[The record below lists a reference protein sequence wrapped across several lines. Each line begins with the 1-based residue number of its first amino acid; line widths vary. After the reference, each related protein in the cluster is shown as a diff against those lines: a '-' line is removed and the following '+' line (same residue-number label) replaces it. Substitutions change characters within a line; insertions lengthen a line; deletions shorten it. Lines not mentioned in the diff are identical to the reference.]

1 MKLEKKEPK
10 PGMRTETRLWV
21 LSFVFALAS
30 ILSWYS
36 TQKGMVTLF
45 FVGQAGLAFLASA
58 VVQITEIVFSGSWKS
73 FSFWLAF
80 LISVSLSSFQFVE
93 TAYPAGQFRE
103 VAETGVNH
111 ACTELLPKVQKE
123 TAAQLDD
130 LRTTVFSQLDALE
143 AAGADAEGA
152 ASSGNIFTT
161 TDAEPLKSRYAQQ
174 KSRYPKGYEDDVIFQ
189 NLLTAAALVHSG
201 DTQNARLLIEQSLGA
216 LDGLID
222 MAATSKQKAFYRDIR
237 TDYNALGV
245 LVSLQENTGAAAV
258 SAGAKAM
265 RSALMQGTLDVG
277 ALRADADT
285 LVAQAMAAEL
295 PIDTAKLAILRDS
308 VLDYAA
314 LVELNTSLKAHQEE
328 QPALAQ
334 RLAAAGA
341 VEDDQQA
348 LEGVQA
354 IWREE
359 LEGLRAEIA
368 SSPLSNREEHLTTL
382 DKLTGTY
389 LQKERNSIQTTWA
402 VLHIQQVGV
411 RNALPAIIS
420 IFLGAM
426 LDLAASA
433 SVKSA
438 KELRRQR
445 AKGMFLEG
453 MQPQNAIL
461 GSSEIP

>member
-21 LSFVFALAS
+21 LSFVFVLAS
-30 ILSWYS
+30 FLSWLS

-45 FVGQAGLAFLASA
+45 FVGQAGLALLASA

-111 ACTELLPKVQKE
+111 IYTELLPKIE
-123 TAAQLDD
+123 NDPPAQLDD
-130 LRTTVFSQLDALE
+130 LRTTVFSELDALE
-143 AAGADAEGA
+143 AAADAEGA

-161 TDAEPLKSRYAQQ
+161 TDAEDLKSRYAQQ
-174 KSRYPKGYEDDVIFQ
+174 TSRYPKGYENDIMFQ

-201 DTQNARLLIEQSLGA
+201 DTQNARLLIEQSVSA
-216 LDGLID
+216 LDELVDI
-222 MAATSKQKAFYRDIR
+222 AATGRQKAFYRDIR
-237 TDYNALGV
+237 TDFNVL
-245 LVSLQENTGAAAV
+245 LVSLGVQENTGAAAV

-265 RSALMQGTLDVG
+265 RSALMQGTLDTA

-285 LVAQAMAAEL
+285 LVAQAMAVEL

-308 VLDYAA
+308 VLDFAA
-314 LVELNTSLKAHQEE
+314 LVELNTRLKEHQAE

-341 VEDDQQA
+341 AEDDQQA
-348 LEGVQA
+348 LEGVQTV
-354 IWREE
+354 WREE

-368 SSPLSNREEHLTTL
+368 ASPLANRDKHLTAL
-382 DKLTGTY
+382 DKMTSVY

-402 VLHIQQVGV
+402 VLHIQQVGI
-411 RNALPAIIS
+411 RNALPAIGS
-420 IFLGAM
+420 ILLAAL
-426 LDLAASA
+426 LDLSASA
-433 SVKSA
+433 AFESA

-445 AKGMFLEG
+445 AKERFFEG
-453 MQPQNAIL
+453 TQPKTL
-461 GSSEIP
+461 Y

>member
-30 ILSWYS
+30 LLSWYS

-58 VVQITEIVFSGSWKS
+58 VVQITEIVFSGRWKS
-73 FSFWLAF
+73 RSFWLAF

-93 TAYPAGQFRE
+93 TSYPAGQFRE

-111 ACTELLPKVQKE
+111 TYTQLLPKIQKD
-123 TAAQLDD
+123 TAAQLDT
-130 LRTTVFSQLDALE
+130 LRTTVFSELDALE
-143 AAGADAEGA
+143 AAAADAEGA
-152 ASSGNIFTT
+152 ASSGNVFTT
-161 TDAEPLKSRYAQQ
+161 TDAEDLKSRYAQQ
-174 KSRYPKGYEDDVIFQ
+174 KSRYPKGYENDIMFQ

-216 LDGLID
+216 LDELVDI
-222 MAATSKQKAFYRDIR
+222 AATGRQKAFYRDIR
-237 TDYNALGV
+237 TDFNGLGV
-245 LVSLQENTGAAAV
+245 LVSQQENTGAAAV

-265 RSALMQGTLDVG
+265 RSALMKGTLDTG
-277 ALRADADT
+277 TLRADADT

-314 LVELNTSLKAHQEE
+314 LVELNTSLKAHQAE

-341 VEDDQQA
+341 AEDDQQA
-348 LEGVQA
+348 LEGVQTV
-354 IWREE
+354 WREE

-368 SSPLSNREEHLTTL
+368 ASPVSKRAERLTTL
-382 DKLTGTY
+382 DKMISVY
-389 LQKERNSIQTTWA
+389 LQKERNSIQITWA
-402 VLHIQQVGV
+402 VLHIRQVGI
-411 RNALPAIIS
+411 RNALPAIGS
-420 IFLGAM
+420 ILLAAL
-426 LDLAASA
+426 LDLSASA
-433 SVKSA
+433 AFESA
-438 KELRRQR
+438 KELRQQR
-445 AKGMFLEG
+445 AMERFFEG
-453 MQPQNAIL
+453 TQPKTL
-461 GSSEIP
+461 Y

>member
-21 LSFVFALAS
+21 LSFIFSLAS

-58 VVQITEIVFSGSWKS
+58 VVQITEIVFSGSRKS
-73 FSFWLAF
+73 ISFLLAF
-80 LISVSLSSFQFVE
+80 LVSVSLSSFQFVE

-103 VAETGVNH
+103 AAETGVNR
-111 ACTELLPKVQKE
+111 AYTELLPQVQKD
-123 TAAQLDD
+123 TATQLDD
-130 LRTTVFSQLDALE
+130 LRTTVFSELDALE
-143 AAGADAEGA
+143 VAADAEGA
-152 ASSGNIFTT
+152 ASSGNISTT
-161 TDAEPLKSRYAQQ
+161 TDAEALKSRFAQQ
-174 KSRYPKGYEDDVIFQ
+174 QSRYPKGYEDDTIFR
-189 NLLTAAALVHSG
+189 NLLTAAALLHSG
-201 DTQNARLLIEQSLGA
+201 DAQNARLLIEQSVGA
-216 LDGLID
+216 LDGLVD

-237 TDYNALGV
+237 TEYNALLVCLGV
-245 LVSLQENTGAAAV
+245 EENTGAAAV

-265 RSALMQGTLDVG
+265 RRALMQGTLDTA

-285 LVAQAMAAEL
+285 LVAQAMVVEL
-295 PIDTAKLAILRDS
+295 SIDTAKLAILRDS

-314 LVELNTSLKAHQEE
+314 LVELNTSLKAHQAE

-348 LEGVQA
+348 LEGVQTV
-354 IWREE
+354 WREE

-368 SSPLSNREEHLTTL
+368 ASPLSNREERLKTV
-382 DKLTGTY
+382 DKLIGTY
-389 LQKERNSIQTTWA
+389 LQTERNSIQTTWA
-402 VLHIQQVGV
+402 VFHIKQVGI

-420 IFLGAM
+420 IALAAM

-433 SVKSA
+433 AFTSA

-453 MQPQNAIL
+453 T
-461 GSSEIP
+461 

>member
-30 ILSWYS
+30 LLSWYS

-58 VVQITEIVFSGSWKS
+58 VVQITEIVFSGNRKS
-73 FSFWLAF
+73 ISFLLAF
-80 LISVSLSSFQFVE
+80 LVSVSLSSFQFVE

-103 VAETGVNH
+103 AAETGVNY
-111 ACTELLPKVQKE
+111 AYTELLPKVQKD
-123 TAAQLDD
+123 TATQLDD
-130 LRTTVFSQLDALE
+130 LRMTVFSELDALE
-143 AAGADAEGA
+143 AAAADAEGA
-152 ASSGNIFTT
+152 ASSGNISTT
-161 TDAEPLKSRYAQQ
+161 TDAETLKSRYAQQ
-174 KSRYPKGYEDDVIFQ
+174 KRRYTDGYEDDIMFQ

-201 DTQNARLLIEQSLGA
+201 DAQNARLLIEQSVGA
-216 LDGLID
+216 LDALID

-237 TDYNALGV
+237 TDYNAL
-245 LVSLQENTGAAAV
+245 LVSLGVQENTGAAAV

-265 RSALMQGTLDVG
+265 RRALMQATLDTAG
-277 ALRADADT
+277 LREDADA
-285 LVAQAMAAEL
+285 LVAQAMAVEL

-314 LVELNTSLKAHQEE
+314 LVELNTSLKAHQAE

-341 VEDDQQA
+341 AEDDQQA
-348 LEGVQA
+348 LEAVQA

-368 SSPLSNREEHLTTL
+368 AAPLSNREEPLTTL

-389 LQKERNSIQTTWA
+389 LKKERNSIQTTWA
-402 VLHIQQVGV
+402 VLHIKQVGI

-420 IFLGAM
+420 LILAAM

-433 SVKSA
+433 AFISA

-445 AKGMFLEG
+445 AKERFFEG
-453 MQPQNAIL
+453 TQPKTL
-461 GSSEIP
+461 Y

>member
-30 ILSWYS
+30 LLSWYS

-73 FSFWLAF
+73 RSFWLAF

-111 ACTELLPKVQKE
+111 TYTELLPKIQKD
-123 TAAQLDD
+123 TAAQLDT
-130 LRTTVFSQLDALE
+130 LRTTVFSELDALE
-143 AAGADAEGA
+143 AAAADAEGA
-152 ASSGNIFTT
+152 ASSGKIFTT
-161 TDAEPLKSRYAQQ
+161 TDAEDLKSRYAQQ
-174 KSRYPKGYEDDVIFQ
+174 TSRYPKGYENDIMFQ

-201 DTQNARLLIEQSLGA
+201 DTQNARLLIEQSVSA
-216 LDGLID
+216 LDGLVD

-237 TDYNALGV
+237 TDFNVL
-245 LVSLQENTGAAAV
+245 LVSLGVQENTGAAAV

-265 RSALMQGTLDVG
+265 RSALMQGTLDTA

-285 LVAQAMAAEL
+285 LVAQAMAVEL

-308 VLDYAA
+308 VLDFAA
-314 LVELNTSLKAHQEE
+314 LVELNTRLKEHQAE

-341 VEDDQQA
+341 AEDDQQA
-348 LEGVQA
+348 LEGVQTV
-354 IWREE
+354 WREE

-368 SSPLSNREEHLTTL
+368 ASPVSKRAEHLTTL
-382 DKLTGTY
+382 DKMISVY

-402 VLHIQQVGV
+402 VLHIRQVGI
-411 RNALPAIIS
+411 RNALPAIGS
-420 IFLGAM
+420 ILLATL
-426 LDLAASA
+426 LDLSASA
-433 SVKSA
+433 AFKSA

-445 AKGMFLEG
+445 AKERFFEG
-453 MQPQNAIL
+453 AQPKTL
-461 GSSEIP
+461 Y

>member
-10 PGMRTETRLWV
+10 PGMRTETRLWL

-58 VVQITEIVFSGSWKS
+58 VVQITEIVFSGSRKS
-73 FSFWLAF
+73 ISFWLAF
-80 LISVSLSSFQFVE
+80 LVSVSLSSFQFVE
-93 TAYPAGQFRE
+93 TSYPAGQFRE
-103 VAETGVNH
+103 AAETGVNYAH
-111 ACTELLPKVQKE
+111 TELLPKVQKD
-123 TAAQLDD
+123 TATQLDD
-130 LRTTVFSQLDALE
+130 LRTTVFSELDSLE
-143 AAGADAEGA
+143 AAADAEGA

-161 TDAEPLKSRYAQQ
+161 TDAETLKSRYAQQ
-174 KSRYPKGYEDDVIFQ
+174 TSRYPKGYEDDTIFQ
-189 NLLTAAALVHSG
+189 NLLTAADLLHSG
-201 DTQNARLLIEQSLGA
+201 DAQNARLLIEQSVGA

-237 TDYNALGV
+237 TDYNGL
-245 LVSLQENTGAAAV
+245 LVSLGVEENTGAAAV

-265 RSALMQGTLDVG
+265 RRALMQATLDTGTLRED
-277 ALRADADT
+277 ADA
-285 LVAQAMAAEL
+285 LVAQAMAVEL

-314 LVELNTSLKAHQEE
+314 LVELNTSLKAHQAA

-341 VEDDQQA
+341 AEDDQQA
-348 LEGVQA
+348 LEGVQT

-368 SSPLSNREEHLTTL
+368 AAPLSNREEHLTTL

-389 LQKERNSIQTTWA
+389 LPKKRNSVQTTWA
-402 VLHIQQVGV
+402 VLHIKQVGI

-420 IFLGAM
+420 IALAAM
-426 LDLAASA
+426 LDLSASA
-433 SVKSA
+433 AFQSA

-453 MQPQNAIL
+453 T
-461 GSSEIP
+461 

>member
-30 ILSWYS
+30 LLSWYS

-58 VVQITEIVFSGSWKS
+58 VVQITEIVFSGSRKS
-73 FSFWLAF
+73 ISFLLAF
-80 LISVSLSSFQFVE
+80 LVSVSLSSFQFVE

-103 VAETGVNH
+103 AAETGVNR
-111 ACTELLPKVQKE
+111 AYTELLPKVQKE

-130 LRTTVFSQLDALE
+130 LCTTVFSELDALE
-143 AAGADAEGA
+143 AAAADAEGA
-152 ASSGNIFTT
+152 ASSGNILTT
-161 TDAEPLKSRYAQQ
+161 TDAETLKSRYAQQ
-174 KSRYPKGYEDDVIFQ
+174 KRRYTDGYEDDIMFQ

-201 DTQNARLLIEQSLGA
+201 DAQNARLLIEQSVGA

-237 TDYNALGV
+237 TVFNALS
-245 LVSLQENTGAAAV
+245 VSLGVQENTGAAAV

-265 RSALMQGTLDVG
+265 RSALMQGTLDTG
-277 ALRADADT
+277 ALREDVDT
-285 LVAQAMAAEL
+285 LVAQAMAVEL

-314 LVELNTSLKAHQEE
+314 LVELNTSLKAHQAE

-341 VEDDQQA
+341 AEDDQQA
-348 LEGVQA
+348 LEAVQTV
-354 IWREE
+354 WREE

-368 SSPLSNREEHLTTL
+368 ASPLSNRDEHLTTL

-389 LQKERNSIQTTWA
+389 LKTERNSIQTTWA
-402 VLHIQQVGV
+402 VLHIKQVGI

-420 IFLGAM
+420 LILAAM

-433 SVKSA
+433 AFQSA

-445 AKGMFLEG
+445 AKERFFEEAQSKTLY
-453 MQPQNAIL
+453 
-461 GSSEIP
+461 

>member
-10 PGMRTETRLWV
+10 PGMRTETCLWL

-58 VVQITEIVFSGSWKS
+58 VVQITEIVFSGSRKS
-73 FSFWLAF
+73 ISFWLAF
-80 LISVSLSSFQFVE
+80 LVSVSLSSFQFVE
-93 TAYPAGQFRE
+93 TSYPAGQFRE
-103 VAETGVNH
+103 AAETGVNY
-111 ACTELLPKVQKE
+111 AYTELLPKVQKD
-123 TAAQLDD
+123 TATQLDD
-130 LRTTVFSQLDALE
+130 LRTTVFSELDSLE
-143 AAGADAEGA
+143 AAADAEGA

-161 TDAEPLKSRYAQQ
+161 TDAETLKSRYAQQ
-174 KSRYPKGYEDDVIFQ
+174 TSRYPKGYEDDTIFQ
-189 NLLTAAALVHSG
+189 NLLTAADLLHSG
-201 DTQNARLLIEQSLGA
+201 DAQNARLLIEQSVGA

-237 TDYNALGV
+237 TDYNGL
-245 LVSLQENTGAAAV
+245 LVSLGVEENTGAAAV

-265 RSALMQGTLDVG
+265 RRALMQATLDTGTLRED
-277 ALRADADT
+277 ADA
-285 LVAQAMAAEL
+285 LVAQAMAVEL

-314 LVELNTSLKAHQEE
+314 LVELNTSLKAHQAA

-341 VEDDQQA
+341 AEDDQQA

-368 SSPLSNREEHLTTL
+368 AAPLSNREEHLTTL

-389 LQKERNSIQTTWA
+389 LQKKRNSVQTTWA
-402 VLHIQQVGV
+402 VLHIKQVGI

-420 IFLGAM
+420 LTLAAM
-426 LDLAASA
+426 LDLSASA
-433 SVKSA
+433 AFTSA

-453 MQPQNAIL
+453 T
-461 GSSEIP
+461 

>member
-10 PGMRTETRLWV
+10 PGMRTETRLWL

-58 VVQITEIVFSGSWKS
+58 VVQITEIVFSGSRKS
-73 FSFWLAF
+73 ISFWLAF
-80 LISVSLSSFQFVE
+80 LVSVSLSSFQFVE
-93 TAYPAGQFRE
+93 TSYPAGQFRE
-103 VAETGVNH
+103 AAETGVNY
-111 ACTELLPKVQKE
+111 AYTELLPKVQKD
-123 TAAQLDD
+123 TATQLDD
-130 LRTTVFSQLDALE
+130 LRTTVFSELDSLE
-143 AAGADAEGA
+143 AAADAEGA

-161 TDAEPLKSRYAQQ
+161 TDAETLKSRYAQQ
-174 KSRYPKGYEDDVIFQ
+174 TSRYPKGYEDDTIFQ
-189 NLLTAAALVHSG
+189 NLLTAADLLHSG
-201 DTQNARLLIEQSLGA
+201 DAQNARLLIEQSVGA

-237 TDYNALGV
+237 TDYNGL
-245 LVSLQENTGAAAV
+245 LVSLGVEENTGAAAV

-265 RSALMQGTLDVG
+265 RRALMQATLDTGTLRED
-277 ALRADADT
+277 ADA
-285 LVAQAMAAEL
+285 LVAQAMAVEL

-314 LVELNTSLKAHQEE
+314 LVELNTSLKAHQAA

-341 VEDDQQA
+341 AEDDQQA

-368 SSPLSNREEHLTTL
+368 AAPLSNREEHLTTL

-389 LQKERNSIQTTWA
+389 LQKKRNSVQTTWA
-402 VLHIQQVGV
+402 VLHIKQVGI

-420 IFLGAM
+420 IALAAM
-426 LDLAASA
+426 LDLSASA
-433 SVKSA
+433 AFQSA

-453 MQPQNAIL
+453 T
-461 GSSEIP
+461 

>member
-21 LSFVFALAS
+21 LSFVFVLAS
-30 ILSWYS
+30 FLSWYS

-45 FVGQAGLAFLASA
+45 FVGQAGLALLASA
-58 VVQITEIVFSGSWKS
+58 VVQITEIVFSGRWKS

-111 ACTELLPKVQKE
+111 IYTELLPKIQKD

-130 LRTTVFSQLDALE
+130 LRTTVFSELDALE
-143 AAGADAEGA
+143 AAAADAEGA

-161 TDAEPLKSRYAQQ
+161 TDAEALNSRYAQQ
-174 KSRYPKGYEDDVIFQ
+174 TSRYPKGYENDIMFQ
-189 NLLTAAALVHSG
+189 NLLTAAALVHNG
-201 DTQNARLLIEQSLGA
+201 DTQNARLLIEQSVSA
-216 LDGLID
+216 LDELVDI
-222 MAATSKQKAFYRDIR
+222 AATGRQKAFYRDIR
-237 TDYNALGV
+237 TDFNVL
-245 LVSLQENTGAAAV
+245 LVSLGVQENTGAAAV

-265 RSALMQGTLDVG
+265 RRALMQGTLDTA

-285 LVAQAMAAEL
+285 LVAQAMAVEL

-308 VLDYAA
+308 VLDFAA
-314 LVELNTSLKAHQEE
+314 LVELNTRLKEHQAE

-341 VEDDQQA
+341 AEDDQQA
-348 LEGVQA
+348 LEGVQTV
-354 IWREE
+354 WREE

-368 SSPLSNREEHLTTL
+368 ASPLANRDKHLTAL
-382 DKLTGTY
+382 DKMTSVY

-402 VLHIQQVGV
+402 VLHIQQVGI
-411 RNALPAIIS
+411 RNALPAIGS
-420 IFLGAM
+420 ILLAAL
-426 LDLAASA
+426 LDLSA
-433 SVKSA
+433 STAVKSA

-445 AKGMFLEG
+445 AKERFFEG
-453 MQPQNAIL
+453 TQPKTL
-461 GSSEIP
+461 Y

>member
-10 PGMRTETRLWV
+10 PGMRTETRLLV

-30 ILSWYS
+30 FLSWLS

-45 FVGQAGLAFLASA
+45 FVGQAWLAFLASA
-58 VVQITEIVFSGSWKS
+58 VVQITEIVFSGNRKS

-80 LISVSLSSFQFVE
+80 LISVSLSSFQFME
-93 TAYPAGQFRE
+93 TVYPAGQFRK
-103 VAETGVNH
+103 VAETGVNR
-111 ACTELLPKVQKE
+111 AYTELLPKVQKE
-123 TAAQLDD
+123 TATQLDD
-130 LRTTVFSQLDALE
+130 LRTTVFSELDALE
-143 AAGADAEGA
+143 AAAADAEGA

-161 TDAEPLKSRYAQQ
+161 TDAEALKSRYAQQ
-174 KSRYPKGYEDDVIFQ
+174 KSRYPNGGYEDDIMFQ

-216 LDGLID
+216 LDELVD

-237 TDYNALGV
+237 TDFYAL
-245 LVSLQENTGAAAV
+245 LVSLGVQENTGAAAV

-265 RSALMQGTLDVG
+265 RSALMQGTLDTG
-277 ALRADADT
+277 ALRADSDT
-285 LVAQAMAAEL
+285 LVAQAMAVEL
-295 PIDTAKLAILRDS
+295 SIDTAKLAILRDS

-314 LVELNTSLKAHQEE
+314 LVELNTSLKAHQAE

-341 VEDDQQA
+341 AEDDQQA
-348 LEGVQA
+348 LEGVQTV
-354 IWREE
+354 WREE

-368 SSPLSNREEHLTTL
+368 ASPLSNREEHLTTL
-382 DKLTGTY
+382 DKLTETY
-389 LQKERNSIQTTWA
+389 LQTERNSIQTTWA
-402 VLHIQQVGV
+402 VLHIQQVGI
-411 RNALPAIIS
+411 RNALPAIVSLILS
-420 IFLGAM
+420 AL
-426 LDLAASA
+426 LDLTASA
-433 SVKSA
+433 AFKSA

-453 MQPQNAIL
+453 T
-461 GSSEIP
+461 

>member
-1 MKLEKKEPK
+1 MKLEKKESK

-58 VVQITEIVFSGSWKS
+58 VVQITEIVFSGSRKS
-73 FSFWLAF
+73 ISFWLAF
-80 LISVSLSSFQFVE
+80 LVSVSLSSFQFVE
-93 TAYPAGQFRE
+93 TSYPAGQFRE
-103 VAETGVNH
+103 AAETGVNY
-111 ACTELLPKVQKE
+111 AYTEQLLPKVQKD
-123 TAAQLDD
+123 TATHLDD
-130 LRTTVFSQLDALE
+130 LRTTVFSELDALE
-143 AAGADAEGA
+143 AAAADAEGA
-152 ASSGNIFTT
+152 ASSGNISTT
-161 TDAEPLKSRYAQQ
+161 TDAEALKARYAQQ
-174 KSRYPKGYEDDVIFQ
+174 QSRYPKGYEDDMIFQ
-189 NLLTAAALVHSG
+189 NLLTAAALLHSG
-201 DTQNARLLIEQSLGA
+201 DTQNARLLIEQSVGA

-237 TDYNALGV
+237 TDFNALS
-245 LVSLQENTGAAAV
+245 VSLGVQENTGAAAV

-265 RSALMQGTLDVG
+265 RSALMQGTLDTG
-277 ALRADADT
+277 ALREDADA
-285 LVAQAMAAEL
+285 LVAQAMAVEL

-314 LVELNTSLKAHQEE
+314 LVELNTSLKAHQAE

-341 VEDDQQA
+341 AEDDQQA
-348 LEGVQA
+348 LEAVQTV
-354 IWREE
+354 WREE

-368 SSPLSNREEHLTTL
+368 ASPLSNRDEHLTTL

-389 LQKERNSIQTTWA
+389 LKKERNSIQTTWA
-402 VLHIQQVGV
+402 VLHIKQVGI

-420 IFLGAM
+420 LILAAM

-433 SVKSA
+433 AFQSA

-445 AKGMFLEG
+445 AKERFFEEAQSKTLY
-453 MQPQNAIL
+453 
-461 GSSEIP
+461 

>member
-30 ILSWYS
+30 FLSWLS

-45 FVGQAGLAFLASA
+45 FVGQAGLALLASA
-58 VVQITEIVFSGSWKS
+58 VVQITEIVFSSSWKS

-111 ACTELLPKVQKE
+111 TYTELLLPKVQKE

-130 LRTTVFSQLDALE
+130 LRTTVFSELDALE
-143 AAGADAEGA
+143 AAAANAEGA

-161 TDAEPLKSRYAQQ
+161 TDAEALNSRYAQQ
-174 KSRYPKGYEDDVIFQ
+174 KSRYPKGYEDDIMLQ

-201 DTQNARLLIEQSLGA
+201 DTQNARLLIEQSVSA
-216 LDGLID
+216 LDGLVD

-237 TDYNALGV
+237 TDFNVL
-245 LVSLQENTGAAAV
+245 LVSLGVQENTGAAAV

-265 RSALMQGTLDVG
+265 RSALMQGTLDTA

-285 LVAQAMAAEL
+285 LVAQAMAVEL

-314 LVELNTSLKAHQEE
+314 LVELNTRLKEHQEE

-341 VEDDQQA
+341 AEDDQQA
-348 LEGVQA
+348 LEGVQTV
-354 IWREE
+354 WREE

-368 SSPLSNREEHLTTL
+368 ASPLSSRGEHLTAL
-382 DKLTGTY
+382 DKMTSVY

-402 VLHIQQVGV
+402 VLHIRQVGI
-411 RNALPAIIS
+411 RNALPAIGS
-420 IFLGAM
+420 ILLAAL
-426 LDLAASA
+426 LDLSASA
-433 SVKSA
+433 AFKSA

-445 AKGMFLEG
+445 AKERFFEG
-453 MQPQNAIL
+453 TQPKTL
-461 GSSEIP
+461 Y

>member
-21 LSFVFALAS
+21 LSFVFVLAS
-30 ILSWYS
+30 FLSWLS

-45 FVGQAGLAFLASA
+45 FVGQAGLALLASA
-58 VVQITEIVFSGSWKS
+58 VVQITEIVFSGRWKS

-111 ACTELLPKVQKE
+111 IYTELLPKIQKD

-130 LRTTVFSQLDALE
+130 LRTTVFSELDALE
-143 AAGADAEGA
+143 AAADAEGA

-161 TDAEPLKSRYAQQ
+161 TDAEALNSRYSQQ
-174 KSRYPKGYEDDVIFQ
+174 TSRYPKGYENDIMFQ

-201 DTQNARLLIEQSLGA
+201 DTQNARLLIEQSVSA

-237 TDYNALGV
+237 SDYNALGV
-245 LVSLQENTGAAAV
+245 LVSLQENTGVATV

-265 RSALMQGTLDVG
+265 RSALMEGTLDTA
-277 ALRADADT
+277 ALREDADT
-285 LVAQAMAAEL
+285 LVAQAMAVEL

-314 LVELNTSLKAHQEE
+314 LVELNTSLKAHQAE
-328 QPALAQ
+328 QSALAQ

-341 VEDDQQA
+341 AEDDQQA
-348 LEGVQA
+348 LEGVQTV
-354 IWREE
+354 WREE

-368 SSPLSNREEHLTTL
+368 ACPLANRDKHLTTL

-389 LQKERNSIQTTWA
+389 LQTACNSIQITWA
-402 VLHIQQVGV
+402 VLHIRQVGI
-411 RNALPAIIS
+411 RNALPAIGS
-420 IFLGAM
+420 ILLAAL
-426 LDLAASA
+426 LDLSASA
-433 SVKSA
+433 AFESA

-445 AKGMFLEG
+445 AKERFFEG
-453 MQPQNAIL
+453 TQPKTL
-461 GSSEIP
+461 Y

>member
-30 ILSWYS
+30 LLSWYS

-58 VVQITEIVFSGSWKS
+58 VVQITEIVFSGRWKS
-73 FSFWLAF
+73 RSFWLAF

-111 ACTELLPKVQKE
+111 IYTELLPKIQKD
-123 TAAQLDD
+123 TAAQLDT
-130 LRTTVFSQLDALE
+130 LRTTVFSELDALE
-143 AAGADAEGA
+143 AAAADAEGA
-152 ASSGNIFTT
+152 ASSGNVFTT
-161 TDAEPLKSRYAQQ
+161 TDAEDLKSRYAQQ
-174 KSRYPKGYEDDVIFQ
+174 KSRYPKGYEDDIMLQ
-189 NLLTAAALVHSG
+189 NLLTAVTLVHSG
-201 DTQNARLLIEQSLGA
+201 DTQNARLLIEQSVSA
-216 LDGLID
+216 LDGLVD
-222 MAATSKQKAFYRDIR
+222 MAATGKQKAFYRDIR
-237 TDYNALGV
+237 TDFNVL
-245 LVSLQENTGAAAV
+245 LVSLGVQENTGAAAV

-265 RSALMQGTLDVG
+265 RSALMQGTLDTA

-285 LVAQAMAAEL
+285 LVAQAMAVEL

-308 VLDYAA
+308 VLDFAA
-314 LVELNTSLKAHQEE
+314 LVELNTRLKEHQAE

-341 VEDDQQA
+341 AEDDQQA
-348 LEGVQA
+348 LEGVQTV
-354 IWREE
+354 WREE

-368 SSPLSNREEHLTTL
+368 ASPLANREKHLTTL
-382 DKLTGTY
+382 DKMTSVY
-389 LQKERNSIQTTWA
+389 LQKERNSIQATWA
-402 VLHIQQVGV
+402 VLHIRQVGI
-411 RNALPAIIS
+411 RNALPAIGS
-420 IFLGAM
+420 ILLAAL
-426 LDLAASA
+426 LDLSASA
-433 SVKSA
+433 AFKSA

-445 AKGMFLEG
+445 AKERFFEG
-453 MQPQNAIL
+453 TQPKTL
-461 GSSEIP
+461 Y

>member
-36 TQKGMVTLF
+36 TKKGMVTLF

-58 VVQITEIVFSGSWKS
+58 VVQITEIVFSGSRKS
-73 FSFWLAF
+73 ISFWLAF
-80 LISVSLSSFQFVE
+80 LVSVSLSSFQFVE
-93 TAYPAGQFRE
+93 TSYPAGQFRE
-103 VAETGVNH
+103 AAETGVNYVY
-111 ACTELLPKVQKE
+111 TEQLLPKVQKD
-123 TAAQLDD
+123 TATHLDD
-130 LRTTVFSQLDALE
+130 LRTTVFSELDELE
-143 AAGADAEGA
+143 AAADAEGA
-152 ASSGNIFTT
+152 ASSGNISTT
-161 TDAEPLKSRYAQQ
+161 TDAEALKSRFAQQ
-174 KSRYPKGYEDDVIFQ
+174 QSRYPKGYEDDTIFR
-189 NLLTAAALVHSG
+189 NLLTAAALLHSG
-201 DTQNARLLIEQSLGA
+201 DAQNARLLIEQSVGA

-237 TDYNALGV
+237 TEYNALLVCLGV
-245 LVSLQENTGAAAV
+245 EENTGAAAV

-265 RSALMQGTLDVG
+265 RRALMQGTLDTA

-285 LVAQAMAAEL
+285 LVAQAMAVEL
-295 PIDTAKLAILRDS
+295 SIDTAKLAILRDS

-314 LVELNTSLKAHQEE
+314 LVELNTSLKAHQAE

-341 VEDDQQA
+341 AEDDQQA
-348 LEGVQA
+348 LEGVQTV
-354 IWREE
+354 WREK

-368 SSPLSNREEHLTTL
+368 ASPLSNREEHLTTL
-382 DKLTGTY
+382 DNLTGTY
-389 LQKERNSIQTTWA
+389 LKTERNAIQTTWA
-402 VLHIQQVGV
+402 VLHIKQVGI

-420 IFLGAM
+420 LILAAM

-433 SVKSA
+433 AFQSA

-445 AKGMFLEG
+445 AKERFFEEAQSKTLY
-453 MQPQNAIL
+453 
-461 GSSEIP
+461 

>member
-21 LSFVFALAS
+21 LSFVFVLAS
-30 ILSWYS
+30 FLSWLS

-45 FVGQAGLAFLASA
+45 FVGQAGLALLASA
-58 VVQITEIVFSGSWKS
+58 VVQITEIVFSGRWKS

-111 ACTELLPKVQKE
+111 IYTELLPKIQKD
-123 TAAQLDD
+123 TAAQLDT
-130 LRTTVFSQLDALE
+130 LRTTVFSELDALE
-143 AAGADAEGA
+143 AAADAEGA

-161 TDAEPLKSRYAQQ
+161 TDAEALNSRYAQQ
-174 KSRYPKGYEDDVIFQ
+174 TSRYPKGYENDIMFQ

-216 LDGLID
+216 LDELVDI
-222 MAATSKQKAFYRDIR
+222 AATGKQKAFYRDIR
-237 TDYNALGV
+237 TDFNVL
-245 LVSLQENTGAAAV
+245 LVSLGVQENTGAAAV

-265 RSALMQGTLDVG
+265 RSALMQGTLDTA

-285 LVAQAMAAEL
+285 LVAQAMAVEL

-308 VLDYAA
+308 VLDFAA
-314 LVELNTSLKAHQEE
+314 LVELNTRLKEHQAE

-341 VEDDQQA
+341 AEDDQQA
-348 LEGVQA
+348 LEGVQTV
-354 IWREE
+354 WREE

-368 SSPLSNREEHLTTL
+368 ASPLANRDKHLTTV
-382 DKLTGTY
+382 DKMTSVY

-402 VLHIQQVGV
+402 MLHIQQVGI
-411 RNALPAIIS
+411 RNALPAIGS
-420 IFLGAM
+420 ILLAAL
-426 LDLAASA
+426 LDLSASA
-433 SVKSA
+433 AFESA

-445 AKGMFLEG
+445 AKERFFEG
-453 MQPQNAIL
+453 TQPKTL
-461 GSSEIP
+461 Y

>member
-30 ILSWYS
+30 LLSWYS

-73 FSFWLAF
+73 RSFWLAF

-111 ACTELLPKVQKE
+111 IYTELLPKIQKD

-130 LRTTVFSQLDALE
+130 LRTTVFSELDALE
-143 AAGADAEGA
+143 AAADAEGA

-161 TDAEPLKSRYAQQ
+161 TDAEALNSRYAQQ
-174 KSRYPKGYEDDVIFQ
+174 TSRYPKGYENDIMFQ

-216 LDGLID
+216 LDELVDI
-222 MAATSKQKAFYRDIR
+222 AATGKQKAFYRDIR
-237 TDYNALGV
+237 TDFNVLLVTLGV
-245 LVSLQENTGAAAV
+245 QENTGAAAV

-265 RSALMQGTLDVG
+265 RSALMQGTLDTA

-285 LVAQAMAAEL
+285 LVAQAMAVEL

-308 VLDYAA
+308 VLDFAA
-314 LVELNTSLKAHQEE
+314 LVELNTRLKEHQAE

-341 VEDDQQA
+341 AEDDQQA
-348 LEGVQA
+348 LEGVQTV
-354 IWREE
+354 WREE

-368 SSPLSNREEHLTTL
+368 ASPLSNHEDLTTL
-382 DKLTGTY
+382 DKMTSVY

-402 VLHIQQVGV
+402 VLHIQQVGI
-411 RNALPAIIS
+411 RNALPAIGS
-420 IFLGAM
+420 ILLAAL
-426 LDLAASA
+426 LDLSASA
-433 SVKSA
+433 AFESA

-445 AKGMFLEG
+445 AKERFFEG
-453 MQPQNAIL
+453 TQPKTL
-461 GSSEIP
+461 Y

>member
-21 LSFVFALAS
+21 LSFVFVLAS
-30 ILSWYS
+30 FLSWLS

-73 FSFWLAF
+73 RSFWLAF

-111 ACTELLPKVQKE
+111 IYTQLLPKIQKD
-123 TAAQLDD
+123 TAAQLDT
-130 LRTTVFSQLDALE
+130 LRTTVFSELDALE
-143 AAGADAEGA
+143 AAADAEGA
-152 ASSGNIFTT
+152 ASSGNVFTT
-161 TDAEPLKSRYAQQ
+161 TDAEGLQSRYAQQ
-174 KSRYPKGYEDDVIFQ
+174 QSRYPKGYEDDMIFQ
-189 NLLTAAALVHSG
+189 NLFTAAALVHSR
-201 DTQNARLLIEQSLGA
+201 DTQNARLLIEQSVSA
-216 LDGLID
+216 LDGLVD
-222 MAATSKQKAFYRDIR
+222 MAATGKQKAFYRDIR
-237 TDYNALGV
+237 TDFNVL
-245 LVSLQENTGAAAV
+245 LVSLGVQENTGAAAV

-265 RSALMQGTLDVG
+265 RSALMKGTLDTA

-314 LVELNTSLKAHQEE
+314 LVELNTSLKAHQAE

-348 LEGVQA
+348 LEGVQTV
-354 IWREE
+354 WREE

-368 SSPLSNREEHLTTL
+368 ASPLANRDKHLTTL

-389 LQKERNSIQTTWA
+389 LQTACNSIQITWA
-402 VLHIQQVGV
+402 VLHIRQVGI
-411 RNALPAIIS
+411 RNALPAIGS
-420 IFLGAM
+420 IFLAAL
-426 LDLAASA
+426 LDLSASA
-433 SVKSA
+433 AFESA

-445 AKGMFLEG
+445 AKERFFEG
-453 MQPQNAIL
+453 TQPKTL
-461 GSSEIP
+461 Y

>member
-30 ILSWYS
+30 LLSWYS

-58 VVQITEIVFSGSWKS
+58 VVQITEIVFSGSRKS
-73 FSFWLAF
+73 ISFLLAF
-80 LISVSLSSFQFVE
+80 LVSVSLSSFQFVE

-103 VAETGVNH
+103 AAETGVNR
-111 ACTELLPKVQKE
+111 AYTELLPKVQKE

-130 LRTTVFSQLDALE
+130 LRTTVFSELDALE
-143 AAGADAEGA
+143 AAADAEGA
-152 ASSGNIFTT
+152 ASSGNISTA
-161 TDAEPLKSRYAQQ
+161 TDAEALKSRYAQQ
-174 KSRYPKGYEDDVIFQ
+174 QRRYTDGYEDDIMFQ

-201 DTQNARLLIEQSLGA
+201 DAQNARLLIEQSVGA

-237 TDYNALGV
+237 TDFNALS
-245 LVSLQENTGAAAV
+245 VSLGVQENTGAAAV

-265 RSALMQGTLDVG
+265 RSALMQGTLDTG
-277 ALRADADT
+277 ALREDADA
-285 LVAQAMAAEL
+285 LVAQAMAVEL
-295 PIDTAKLAILRDS
+295 PIGTAKLAILRDS
-308 VLDYAA
+308 VLDYAS
-314 LVELNTSLKAHQEE
+314 LVELNTSLKAHQAE

-341 VEDDQQA
+341 AEDDQQA
-348 LEGVQA
+348 LEAVQTV
-354 IWREE
+354 WREE

-368 SSPLSNREEHLTTL
+368 ASPLSNREEHLTTL
-382 DKLTGTY
+382 DNLTGTY
-389 LQKERNSIQTTWA
+389 LKTERNAIQTTWA
-402 VLHIQQVGV
+402 VLHIKQVGI

-420 IFLGAM
+420 LILAAM

-433 SVKSA
+433 AFQSA

-445 AKGMFLEG
+445 AKERFFEEAQSKTLY
-453 MQPQNAIL
+453 
-461 GSSEIP
+461 

>member
-1 MKLEKKEPK
+1 MKLKKKEPK

-30 ILSWYS
+30 LLSWYS

-73 FSFWLAF
+73 RSFWLAF

-111 ACTELLPKVQKE
+111 SYTQLLPKIQKE
-123 TAAQLDD
+123 AAAQLDT
-130 LRTTVFSQLDALE
+130 LRTTVFSELDALE
-143 AAGADAEGA
+143 AAADAEGA
-152 ASSGNIFTT
+152 ASSGNVFTT
-161 TDAEPLKSRYAQQ
+161 PDAEALNSRYAQQ
-174 KSRYPKGYEDDVIFQ
+174 TSRYPKGYENDIMFQ

-201 DTQNARLLIEQSLGA
+201 DTQNARLLIEQSVSA
-216 LDGLID
+216 LDGLVD

-237 TDYNALGV
+237 TDFNVL
-245 LVSLQENTGAAAV
+245 LVSLGVQENTGAAAV

-265 RSALMQGTLDVG
+265 RSALMKGTLDTG

-285 LVAQAMAAEL
+285 LVAQAMAVEL

-308 VLDYAA
+308 VLDFAA
-314 LVELNTSLKAHQEE
+314 LVELNTRLKAHQEE

-341 VEDDQQA
+341 AEDDQQA
-348 LEGVQA
+348 LEGVQTV
-354 IWREE
+354 WREE

-368 SSPLSNREEHLTTL
+368 ASPLANRDKHLTTL

-389 LQKERNSIQTTWA
+389 LQTACNSIQITWA
-402 VLHIQQVGV
+402 VLHIRQVGI
-411 RNALPAIIS
+411 RNALPAIGS
-420 IFLGAM
+420 ILLAAL
-426 LDLAASA
+426 LDLSASA
-433 SVKSA
+433 AFESA

-445 AKGMFLEG
+445 AKERFFEG
-453 MQPQNAIL
+453 TQPKTL
-461 GSSEIP
+461 Y

>member
-58 VVQITEIVFSGSWKS
+58 VVQITEIVFSGSRKS
-73 FSFWLAF
+73 ISFLLAF
-80 LISVSLSSFQFVE
+80 LVSVSLSSFQFVE

-103 VAETGVNH
+103 AAETGVNR
-111 ACTELLPKVQKE
+111 AYTELLPQVQ
-123 TAAQLDD
+123 TDSAAQLDD
-130 LRTTVFSQLDALE
+130 LRTTVFSELDALE
-143 AAGADAEGA
+143 AAADAEGA
-152 ASSGNIFTT
+152 ASSGNIFAT
-161 TDAEPLKSRYAQQ
+161 TDIQSRYAQQ
-174 KSRYPKGYEDDVIFQ
+174 KRRYTDGYEDDIMFQ
-189 NLLTAAALVHSG
+189 NLLTAAALVHNG

-237 TDYNALGV
+237 TEYNALLVCLGV
-245 LVSLQENTGAAAV
+245 EENTGAAAV

-265 RSALMQGTLDVG
+265 RRALMQGTLDTA

-285 LVAQAMAAEL
+285 LVAQAMTVEL
-295 PIDTAKLAILRDS
+295 SIDTAKLAILRDS

-314 LVELNTSLKAHQEE
+314 LVELNTSLKAHQAE

-348 LEGVQA
+348 LEAVQA

-368 SSPLSNREEHLTTL
+368 ASPLSNREERLKTV
-382 DKLTGTY
+382 DKLIGTY
-389 LQKERNSIQTTWA
+389 LQTERNSIQTTWA
-402 VLHIQQVGV
+402 VFHIKQVGI

-420 IFLGAM
+420 IALAAM

-433 SVKSA
+433 AFTSA

-453 MQPQNAIL
+453 T
-461 GSSEIP
+461 